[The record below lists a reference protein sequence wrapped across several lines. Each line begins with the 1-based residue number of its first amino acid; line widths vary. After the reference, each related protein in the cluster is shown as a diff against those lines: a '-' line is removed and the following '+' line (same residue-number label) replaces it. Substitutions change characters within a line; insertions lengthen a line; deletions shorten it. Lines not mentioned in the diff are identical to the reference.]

1 MRLYGSLN
9 NRLMEATATELTPT
23 VGMGATIYLWSDRY
37 AATVTKVS
45 ASGKTIWLIED
56 SWDINAENREGLGG
70 GYGSN
75 FRPNPNGRT
84 HKATLR
90 ANGTW
95 KTTGSHNGV
104 TLGTRAAYRDPHF

>member
-1 MRLYGSLN
+1 MRLYGSLS
-9 NRLMEATATELTPT
+9 NRLMEGLATDLTPT
-23 VGMGATIYLWSDRY
+23 VGMGATIYLYTDRY

-45 ASGKTIWLIED
+45 DSGKTIWLTED
-56 SWDINAENREGLGG
+56 SWDINPLTAANGG
-70 GYGSN
+70 GYGMN
-75 FRPNPNGRT
+75 FRPNPNGRV
-84 HKATLR
+84 HKATRR